1 MDSVFRLVD
10 KFEGQELFDDLAANY
25 PGSKSWERGLTDGP
39 GKDYFSTRPP
49 AERLRKWRMEPHESK
64 GDNGNLVG
72 NHMLDPII
80 DQLENNGALSGE
92 ANGFVTRFLNK
103 GWTLGRAICDDPA
116 LRRYHNSLAKQY
128 HITRDDEYKLKA
140 F

>member
-1 MDSVFRLVD
+1 MTDEGTDKLKRRGLLYAIAAKFRL
-10 KFEGQELFDDLAANY
+10 
-25 PGSKSWERGLTDGP
+25 SKLWEWGPIDGP
-39 GKDYFSTRPP
+39 RKDYFSTLPS
-49 AERLRKWRMEPHESK
+49 AERLRKWRMESHKSM
-64 GDNGNLVG
+64 GCNRNLVG

-92 ANGFVTRFLNK
+92 ADRFVTRFLDK

-116 LRRYHNSLAKQY
+116 LLRHYNSLGKHY
-128 HITRDDEYKLKA
+128 DITSADQYKLKA